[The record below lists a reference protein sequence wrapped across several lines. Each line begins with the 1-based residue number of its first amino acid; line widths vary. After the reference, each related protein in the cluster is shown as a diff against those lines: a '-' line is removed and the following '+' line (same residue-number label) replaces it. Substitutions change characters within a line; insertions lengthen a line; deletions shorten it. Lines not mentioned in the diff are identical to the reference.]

1 MHGGYPQG
9 VMHGA
14 YQVTIYYYPWC
25 EHDEFKII
33 DVNVYTR
40 AKQEIF
46 ITLGSS
52 RVSTT

>member
-14 YQVTIYYYPWC
+14 YQVTIYGKRG
-25 EHDEFKII
+25 EIKII
-33 DVNVYTR
+33 DGNVYTR
-40 AKQEIF
+40 AKHEIF